1 MLNVCFCMHSC
12 VSIFSIFISFPN
24 AWLPQLYF
32 QLWTSTDS
40 FNHVINHHDEC
51 CMRVLLHAC
60 MCICFL
66 FSIFISFH
74 NFWLLLLLKTSQVYF
89 QLENLSRADP
99 PYKSV
104 AALNCIIL
112 GCANIWDLDRAYQT
126 FEAISGTFGL
136 TASIHSYNALM
147 SAFGKLKKVRIS
159 RFIVKKPI
167 KNSVMEVFF
176 ILR

>member
-1 MLNVCFCMHSC
+1 M
-12 VSIFSIFISFPN
+12 FSIF
-24 AWLPQLYF
+24 Y
-32 QLWTSTDS
+32 
-40 FNHVINHHDEC
+40 
-51 CMRVLLHAC
+51 
-60 MCICFL
+60 FL
-66 FSIFISFH
+66 FSSLSTAYDCF
-74 NFWLLLLLKTSQVYF
+74 LLLKTSQVYF

-136 TASIHSYNALM
+136 TANIHSYNALM

-159 RFIVKKPI
+159 RFIVKKTD
-167 KNSVMEVFF
+167 KEFSDGSVFLF
-176 ILR
+176 